1 MRASSTRMS
10 LRIPV
15 DVAPSL
21 PRSDDESFVSGPRM
35 VPDSLTPSSMLETLT
50 QQPSS
55 PRKIP
60 LPQWRNPPAPACA
73 LSGSCFLGR
82 SGRQRGVS
90 CHQHGRSLGIGYR
103 MSYIRVVNPPMT
115 LPAPIRGRIE
125 LFSGLKTG
133 PRNVAGKSRRRMSCW
148 TWLPYLLA

>member
-1 MRASSTRMS
+1 MSPDHILPYEHASTEMRASSTRMS

-21 PRSDDESFVSGPRM
+21 PRSDDESFVSVPRM

-60 LPQWRNPPAPACA
+60 LLQWRNPPAPACA

-103 MSYIRVVNPPMT
+103 MLYIRVVNPPMT
-115 LPAPIRGRIE
+115 LPAPIQGRIE
-125 LFSGLKTG
+125 LFSGLTTG
-133 PRNVAGKSRRRMSCW
+133 PINFAG
-148 TWLPYLLA
+148 A